1 MKHLLSLLLLVF
13 CLANATAQ
21 DKKALKYAKT
31 ISKADLKSRLSVL
44 AADSLEGRE
53 TGERGQKIAAQYLKE
68 QFESFGLTPVVP
80 TEFGKSYIQN
90 YPLQS
95 SIIREGYFKRGEE
108 VRVNFEDYLYYSR
121 QPTEGEE
128 EVEIIFLGNKS
139 LDDLKTMDVKGKFV
153 AIRSKEGSVSTLIP
167 QLKELNTAGIMM
179 IVEDQSR
186 FGMLMSIYGKRMKTT
201 KLSLDTI
208 KSTNKII
215 FGTPELLSWIFE
227 ETYDNLV
234 LSETEKSAKVL
245 LNAEMQL
252 EVINAENVLG
262 FIEGTDKPNEV
273 LVISAHYDH
282 IGKEANG
289 DINNGADDDGSGTS
303 TVLEIAQAFSEAAN
317 AGIKPKRSILFL
329 LVSGEEKGL
338 LGSKY
343 YTQNPIFPMANT
355 VTNLNVD
362 MVGRTDPGHEGKADY
377 VYVIGADRLSQELQY
392 ISEKVNQTYVK
403 LDLDYTYNDE
413 KDPNRYYF
421 RSDHYNFAEK
431 GVPIIFYFNGTHADY
446 HKPTD
451 TIEKIEFDHMRKR
464 ALLVFYTAWELANR
478 EDRVK
483 LKESSLN

>member
-1 MKHLLSLLLLVF
+1 MKQLLSLLFLVF
-13 CLANATAQ
+13 SLANACAQ

-31 ISKADLKSRLSVL
+31 ITEADLKSRLSVL

-53 TGERGQKIAAQYLKE
+53 TGKRGQKIAAQYLKE
-68 QFESFGLTPVVP
+68 QFKSFGLVPVVP
-80 TEFGKSYIQN
+80 TENGKSYIQN

-95 SIIREGYFKRGEE
+95 SIIREGYFKKGEE
-108 VRVNFEDYLYYSR
+108 VKVNFEDYLYYSR
-121 QPTEGEE
+121 QATEGEE

-139 LDDLKTMDVKGKFV
+139 IDDLKAMDVEGKFV
-153 AIRSKEGSVSTLIP
+153 AIRSKEGSVSTLLP
-167 QLKELNTAGIMM
+167 QLKELNTEGIMM
-179 IVEDQSR
+179 IVEDESR

-208 KSTNKII
+208 NSTNKII
-215 FGTPELLSWIFE
+215 FGTPELLSWIFGE
-227 ETYDNLV
+227 PYDSLV

-245 LNAEMQL
+245 LNAKMQL

-262 FIEGTDKPNEV
+262 FIEGTEKPEEV

-282 IGKEANG
+282 IGIEANG

-303 TVLEIAQAFSEAAN
+303 TVLEIAQAFSEAAK

-338 LGSKY
+338 LGSEY
-343 YTQNPIFPMANT
+343 YTLNPIFPMANT

-362 MVGRTDPGHEGKADY
+362 MVGRTDPSHEEKADY
-377 VYVIGADRLSQELQY
+377 IYVIGADRLSQELQD
-392 ISEKVNQTYVK
+392 ISEKINQTYVN

-446 HKPTD
+446 HKSTD

-464 ALLVFYTAWELANR
+464 ALLVFHTAWELANR

-483 LKESSLN
+483 LK